1 MRLPAVTA
9 RDGTLAN
16 TSTNVAA
23 PRRPLTRARLR
34 VWDFG
39 DKSRGWGGGD
49 EEGGS

>member
-1 MRLPAVTA
+1 VRLPAVA
-9 RDGTLAN
+9 ALDGALAN
-16 TSTNVAA
+16 TSDG
-23 PRRPLTRARLR
+23 RLTRARLR

>member
-1 MRLPAVTA
+1 VRLPAVTA
-9 RDGTLAN
+9 RDGALAN
-16 TSTNVAA
+16 TNTNVAA
-23 PRRPLTRARLR
+23 PDGRLTRARLR